1 MVLNQVKTGKNAIKG
16 KNVNLLKNSR
26 KKFGKNRKKLSKKW
40 LKILWTSSLKSWSKV
55 LLKNKKKIWRIQ
67 KLMKSLTRFKRINL
81 SKLNLQLLIQMLSA
95 MAVELLLL
103 LVQDTSVAFAKTLI
117 IVKIASR
124 INNILTHFWKS
135 KILLKFQKLCSL
147 WLMRAC
153 QTLKQILNKMLTR
166 IMILQNFSEV
176 HRISKLRVE
185 TANSIQIT
193 TTIDVTTSNGFKR
206 FNRPQEP
213 FAAFQGRGVRL
224 DQANEAA
231 GNPY

>member
-1 MVLNQVKTGKNAIKG
+1 MHGKTSHTRELTANI
-16 KNVNLLKNSR
+16 NC
-26 KKFGKNRKKLSKKW
+26 FGKHWNCSNYSK
-40 LKILWTSSLKSWSKV
+40 
-55 LLKNKKKIWRIQ
+55 Q
-67 KLMKSLTRFKRINL
+67 KRSGIVF
-81 SKLNLQLLIQMLSA
+81 
-95 MAVELLLL
+95 
-103 LVQDTSVAFAKTLI
+103 VAFAKTLI

-166 IMILQNFSEV
+166 IMILQNFSEM

-193 TTIDVTTSNGFKR
+193 TTIDVTTIMGSRDSTDLKNLLQPSKDEEWDSTKPMK
-206 FNRPQEP
+206 PQAILISKP
-213 FAAFQGRGVRL
+213 RL
-224 DQANEAA
+224 PRIQISSLHQLLETLTLRSSDSK
-231 GNPY
+231 